1 MDIQVKKEKLKIS
14 SENLV
19 NKEKQELEM
28 KIKEEIQEQITQE
41 IEEYI
46 RKTRIHISKKMWK
59 VRKRIL

>member
-19 NKEKQELEM
+19 NKEKQEFEM

-46 RKTRIHISKKMWK
+46 RKTRIHISKKM
-59 VRKRIL
+59 